1 MRGTHYLSFP
11 PPNAIRLAIK
21 LLNKRVPM
29 KMHDTE
35 KDIKGG
41 GKVGVGNHKHTFPI
55 LMSTYSL
62 SL

>member
-1 MRGTHYLSFP
+1 MGHIICLS

-41 GKVGVGNHKHTFPI
+41 GKVGVGSHKHTFPI